1 MNKKRP
7 NMNKGAAVL
16 FVLFTLLFITLASR
30 FITIQVTGEAEG
42 RALASYADHK
52 YTKERTL
59 DASRGAI
66 LDRNGEL
73 LAFNTVSYRL
83 VAVINPEATPEH
95 SSRPYHVVDP
105 EKTAKILA
113 QSIAMDEAEI
123 YERLTREGPWQVEFG
138 DAGRNL
144 TFEEKQ
150 AIEEY
155 GLPGIHFIRET
166 KRSYPNGVFAS
177 HLIGFARYQD
187 YQEGEEAAFVGEIG
201 LEKALDAY
209 LQEEDG
215 KIEYQSDLWGYI
227 LPHKETYVTAP
238 KNGADVYLTLD
249 KKIQTFLEDAMNQVD
264 KEYSPRKMM
273 GIVADAKTGEI
284 YAMAQR
290 PTFDPNTRE
299 GIEDNWQNIVV
310 ETAFEPGSTMKVFT
324 VAAALEEGAFRLDE
338 TFPSGRYEVPGGGG
352 TIHDHNYVGW
362 GTISFLEGIQ
372 RSSNVAMAYLLERMG
387 TETFRN
393 YLDKFK
399 FGQPTG
405 IGLEH
410 EASGIIQFQWPRD
423 KVSTAFGQ
431 ATATT
436 ALQLVQAMTAITNDG
451 KMMRPQIITKIVGE
465 NGEILKEYEPE
476 QAGTPISQ
484 ETAQQ
489 VREILR
495 STVTAEFGTARRYEI
510 DGYAVAGKTGT
521 AQIFEPG
528 VGKWEGRE
536 NYIFSFLGFAP
547 YDDPKLIVYIMIQ
560 QPDLPEDESGSVPVS
575 KIFKPVMKN
584 SLQYLNIE
592 PAGVEDVEIPVLPDL
607 IGQPVADAE
616 TILRELDLT
625 PVIIGT
631 GENVEKMIPEA
642 GEMLIRDEKIMLV
655 TGGDLTMPDV
665 TGWSLRDVLKFVS
678 VTGIQFS
685 YEGTGFVVNQN
696 LEPNAVLSEE
706 SLLHVELQPPLEQFR
721 EKNESAGDREA
732 SEEGEQME

>member
-1 MNKKRP
+1 
-7 NMNKGAAVL
+7 MNKGAAVL

-30 FITIQVTGEAEG
+30 FITIQITGEAEG

-59 DASRGAI
+59 EATRGSI

-83 VAVINPEATPEH
+83 VAVINPEATPEN
-95 SSRPYHVVDP
+95 SSHPYHVVDP
-105 EKTAKILA
+105 EKTANILA
-113 QSIAMDEAEI
+113 QYINMDEAEI
-123 YERLTREGPWQVEFG
+123 YKRLTRKGPWQVEFG

-144 TFEEKQ
+144 TFEEKE
-150 AIEEY
+150 AIEQHQ
-155 GLPGIHFIRET
+155 LPGIHFIRET

-187 YQEGEEAAFVGEIG
+187 DQKGEFVGEIG

-215 KIEYQSDLWGYI
+215 KIEYKSDLWGYI
-227 LPHKETYVTAP
+227 LPHKETHVTAP
-238 KNGADVYLTLD
+238 KDGADVYLTLD

-273 GIVADAKTGEI
+273 GIVLDAKTGEI

-310 ETAFEPGSTMKVFT
+310 ETAFEPGSTMKIFT
-324 VAAALEEGAFRLDE
+324 VAAALEEGAFHPDE
-338 TFPSGRYEVPGGGG
+338 TFPSGAYKVPNGGG
-352 TIHDHNYVGW
+352 TIRDHNYVGW
-362 GTISFLEGIQ
+362 GTITFLEGIQ

-405 IGLEH
+405 IGLDH
-410 EASGIIQFQWPRD
+410 EASGIIHFQWPRD

-431 ATATT
+431 ATSTT

-451 KMMRPQIITKIVGE
+451 KMMRPQITSKIVAD
-465 NGEILKEYEPE
+465 NGNTIKEYQPE
-476 QAGTPISQ
+476 QAGNPISK
-484 ETAQQ
+484 ETARK

-495 STVTAEFGTARRYEI
+495 STVTSEHGTARRYDI
-510 DGYAVAGKTGT
+510 DGYGVAGKTGT

-528 VGKWEGRE
+528 VGMWEGRE

-547 YDDPKLIVYIMIQ
+547 FDDPKLIVYIMIQ
-560 QPDLPEDESGSVPVS
+560 QPDLPHDEGGSFPVS
-575 KIFKPVMKN
+575 KIFKMVMKN

-592 PAGVEDVEIPVLPDL
+592 PDGFEEIDIPDLPDL
-607 IGQPVADAE
+607 VGKPVAEAE
-616 TILRELDLT
+616 AALKELNLA
-625 PVIIGT
+625 PIVIGDGT
-631 GENVEKMIPEA
+631 HVKDMLPAA
-642 GEMLIRDEKIMLV
+642 GEPLIPGEKIMLI
-655 TGGDLTMPDV
+655 TDGKLTMPDV
-665 TGWSLRDVLKFVS
+665 TGWSLRDVLKLVS
-678 VTGIQFS
+678 VTGIQFT
-685 YEGTGFVVNQN
+685 YEGTGFVVEQN
-696 LEPNAVLSEE
+696 LEPKTVLTEE
-706 SLLHVELQPPLEQFR
+706 SFLQVKLQPPLDHYRQQNGSDDEMT
-721 EKNESAGDREA
+721 
-732 SEEGEQME
+732 EGERTE